1 MSGQPDPAAQ
11 PRLAATAGQPPAAA
25 RPPPSDE
32 TSGTPAD
39 RLYADAAAF
48 PASRLILALL
58 AVLRG
63 ATLVLGGIELSSAA
77 SWGEARTGALL
88 LAVLTCL
95 SAVTFTRAGRR
106 LAGRSGREPFDA
118 ATLASE
124 TAGGIAA
131 LFLLASATPPAARA
145 GSGFWAEPYTV
156 VSAVIIAAAARR
168 AWAGGLAV
176 GCLAGTYLLAVL
188 SPFPGPPASD
198 QASVTA
204 TWVNATSYV
213 AFFIVAL
220 VGVRLLRSITGQ
232 AETLRQMIAVLSA
245 ERSKFAAADRI
256 WQIGHDVP
264 KALLREV
271 RRGTMPP
278 DQVRAWAPK
287 FRADLLALLAADP
300 RAPVRLCDE
309 LTRLASTYST
319 AMRLDTDLTAMNG
332 QPLGIPALLM
342 AEAVRELLN
351 NASYHRYGYP
361 ARLTSWSSAKQVE
374 VSVHNDGP
382 GVDPRRLASAWA
394 LKQNIIHQFE
404 AAGGSYHISS
414 APATD
419 GTTVALCYPG
429 DSTRGTTA
437 PSRRSG
443 TQAG

>member
-1 MSGQPDPAAQ
+1 MSGQPDPAAREQ
-11 PRLAATAGQPPAAA
+11 LTGTERPSVAALLSA
-25 RPPPSDE
+25 RDE
-32 TSGTPAD
+32 TPGISAD
-39 RLYADAAAF
+39 RLYADAAAS
-48 PASRLILALL
+48 PANRVTLAML

-63 ATLVLGGIELSSAA
+63 ATLVLGGIELPNAA
-77 SWGEARTGALL
+77 GRGVALL
-88 LAVLTCL
+88 AALACL
-95 SAVTFTRAGRR
+95 SAITFTRAARR
-106 LAGRSGREPFDA
+106 LAKSNGREPFDA
-118 ATLASE
+118 ATLVSE
-124 TAGGIAA
+124 TAGGVAA
-131 LFLLASATPPAARA
+131 LLFLASATPPAARA

-156 VSAVIIAAAARR
+156 ISAVIIAAAARR
-168 AWAGGLAV
+168 AWTGGLAV
-176 GCLAGTYLLAVL
+176 GCLTGAYLLAVL

-198 QASVTA
+198 QASVA
-204 TWVNATSYV
+204 AAWVNATSYL
-213 AFFIVAL
+213 AFYIVAL
-220 VGVRLLRSITGQ
+220 MGFRLLRSVTGQ
-232 AETLRQMIAVLSA
+232 AETLRQMISQLSA

-278 DQVRAWAPK
+278 DQVRAWAPR

-309 LTRLASTYST
+309 LARIASTYAA
-319 AMRLDTDLTAMNG
+319 AMQLETDLTAMNG
-332 QPLGIPALLM
+332 QPPGMPALLM

-361 ARLTSWSSAKQVE
+361 ARLTGWSSATQVE

-414 APATD
+414 APETD
-419 GTTVALCYPG
+419 GTTVMLCYPG
-429 DSTRGTTA
+429 SSTRGTTA
-437 PSRRSG
+437 P
-443 TQAG
+443 

>member
-11 PRLAATAGQPPAAA
+11 PRLADTTQPPAAA
-25 RPPPSDE
+25 LPPPSDE
-32 TSGTPAD
+32 TPVTSAD
-39 RLYADAAAF
+39 RQYADAAAF
-48 PASRLILALL
+48 PAKRLTLALL

-63 ATLVLGGIELSSAA
+63 ATLVLGGIELASAA
-77 SWGEARTGALL
+77 SWGTARTGAWL

-95 SAVTFTRAGRR
+95 SAVTFTRSTRR
-106 LAGRSGREPFDA
+106 LAARNGREPFDA

-124 TAGGIAA
+124 TAGGVAA
-131 LFLLASATPPAARA
+131 LFVLASATPPDARA

-156 VSAVIIAAAARR
+156 ISAVIIAAAVRR
-168 AWAGGLAV
+168 AWTGGLAV
-176 GCLAGTYLLAVL
+176 GCLAGAYLLAVL

-204 TWVNATSYV
+204 AWVNATSYP
-213 AFFIVAL
+213 AFYIVAL
-220 VGVRLLRSITGQ
+220 MGVRLLRGITGQ
-232 AETLRQMIAVLSA
+232 AETLRQMIALLSA

-278 DQVRAWAPK
+278 DKVRAWAPR

-309 LTRLASTYST
+309 LTRIASTYAA

-332 QPLGIPALLM
+332 QPPGMPALLM
-342 AEAVRELLN
+342 AETVRELLN

-361 ARLTSWSSAKQVE
+361 ARLTGWSSAKQVE

-382 GVDPRRLASAWA
+382 GVNPQRLASTWA

-419 GTTVALCYPG
+419 GTTVVLCYPG
-429 DSTRGTTA
+429 DSARGTTA
-437 PSRRSG
+437 P
-443 TQAG
+443 

>member
-1 MSGQPDPAAQ
+1 LTAVSGQPDPAAQ

-437 PSRRSG
+437 P
-443 TQAG
+443 

>member
-1 MSGQPDPAAQ
+1 
-11 PRLAATAGQPPAAA
+11 
-25 RPPPSDE
+25 
-32 TSGTPAD
+32 
-39 RLYADAAAF
+39 
-48 PASRLILALL
+48 
-58 AVLRG
+58 VLRG

-77 SWGEARTGALL
+77 SWGTARTGAWL
-88 LAVLTCL
+88 LAVLAFL
-95 SAVTFTRAGRR
+95 SAVTFTRAGRG
-106 LAGRSGREPFDA
+106 LTGRNGREPFDA

-124 TAGGIAA
+124 TAGGVAA
-131 LFLLASATPPAARA
+131 LFILASATPPAARA

-156 VSAVIIAAAARR
+156 ISAVIIAAAARR
-168 AWAGGLAV
+168 AWTGVLAV
-176 GCLAGTYLLAVL
+176 GCLAGAYLLAVL
-188 SPFPGPPASD
+188 SPFPGPPASG

-204 TWVNATSYV
+204 AWVNATSYL
-213 AFFIVAL
+213 AFYIVAL
-220 VGVRLLRSITGQ
+220 MGFRLLRGITGQ
-232 AETLRQMIAVLSA
+232 AETLRQMIALLSA

-271 RRGTMPP
+271 RRGTMSP
-278 DQVRAWAPK
+278 DQVRAWAPR

-300 RAPVRLCDE
+300 RVLVRLSDE
-309 LTRLASTYST
+309 LTRIAATYAA

-332 QPLGIPALLM
+332 QPPGIPALLM

-361 ARLTSWSSAKQVE
+361 ARLTGWSSAMRAE
-374 VSVHNDGP
+374 ISVHNDGP
-382 GVDPRRLASAWA
+382 GVDPRRLASTWA

-429 DSTRGTTA
+429 DSARGTTA
-437 PSRRSG
+437 P
-443 TQAG
+443 

>member
-1 MSGQPDPAAQ
+1 LTAVSGQPDPAAQ
-11 PRLAATAGQPPAAA
+11 PRLAGTAEPPAAA
-25 RPPPSDE
+25 LPPLSDE
-32 TSGTPAD
+32 TPVTSAD
-39 RLYADAAAF
+39 RLYADVAAF
-48 PASRLILALL
+48 PARRLTLALL

-63 ATLVLGGIELSSAA
+63 ATLVLGGIELPSAA
-77 SWGEARTGALL
+77 SWGTARTGAWL
-88 LAVLTCL
+88 LAVLACL

-106 LAGRSGREPFDA
+106 LAGRNGREPFDA
-118 ATLASE
+118 VTLAIE
-124 TAGGIAA
+124 TAGGVAA
-131 LFLLASATPPAARA
+131 LFVLASATPPAARA

-156 VSAVIIAAAARR
+156 ISAVIIAAAARR
-168 AWAGGLAV
+168 AWTGVLAV

-188 SPFPGPPASD
+188 SPFPGPPASG

-204 TWVNATSYV
+204 AWVNATSYL
-213 AFFIVAL
+213 AFYTVAL
-220 VGVRLLRSITGQ
+220 MGVRLLRSITAQ
-232 AETLRQMIAVLSA
+232 AETLRQMIALLSA

-256 WQIGHDVP
+256 WQIGHDIP

-278 DQVRAWAPK
+278 DKVRAWAPR

-309 LTRLASTYST
+309 LTRIASTYAA
-319 AMRLDTDLTAMNG
+319 AMRLDTDLTAMNS
-332 QPLGIPALLM
+332 QPRGIPALLM

-361 ARLTSWSSAKQVE
+361 AQLTGWSSAKQVE
-374 VSVHNDGP
+374 ITVHNDGP
-382 GVDPRRLASAWA
+382 GVNPQRLASTWA

-414 APATD
+414 ALATD

-429 DSTRGTTA
+429 DSARGTTA
-437 PSRRSG
+437 P
-443 TQAG
+443 